1 MTTTFNDH
9 ELLECAVDLASRAGD
24 LALAG
29 RKKGLGAVTTKS
41 TATDMVTEFDHASEQ
56 LIRDGLR
63 KARPDDGIVGE
74 EGARDDS
81 QSGLVWYVDPIDG
94 TTNFFFDLPLWAVS
108 IGGVDSEGPRVG
120 VVHIPALGETFTA
133 IRGEGSWLNGEKIH
147 VRDNDQLSDALVCT
161 GFSYSAEARVRQ
173 SRRIPLIIDKIRD
186 LRRFG
191 AAAVDLCFVACGRLD
206 GYFEEN
212 LHQWDLAAGQ
222 LIATEAGALISDF
235 CGSPVRPAEVLC
247 ATPAIHPQLISLLA
261 SVEQHQA
268 AGTSDHGQASR

>member
-1 MTTTFNDH
+1 MTDAFNDR
-9 ELLECAVDLASRAGD
+9 ELLDCAVELAQQAGE
-24 LALAG
+24 LALSG
-29 RKKGLGAVTTKS
+29 RKRGLGAVSTKS
-41 TATDMVTEFDHASEQ
+41 TATDMVTEFDHASER

-63 KARPDDGIVGE
+63 SARPDDGIVGE

-81 QSGLVWYVDPIDG
+81 RSGLVWYVDPIDG
-94 TTNFFFDLPLWAVS
+94 TTNFFFDLPMWAVS
-108 IGGVDSEGPRVG
+108 IGAVDSEGPRVG

-133 IRGEGSWLNGEKIH
+133 IRGEGAWLNGSEVR
-147 VRDNDQLSDALVCT
+147 VRDNGVLSDALVCT
-161 GFSYSAEARVRQ
+161 GFSYSADARVRQ

-235 CGSPVRPAEVLC
+235 SGKPVRPAEVLC
-247 ATPAIHPQLISLLA
+247 ATPVIHPQLVKLLA
-261 SVEQHQA
+261 LADSQIA
-268 AGTSDHGQASR
+268 HGRDGSR